1 MKKQRNNSEFPL
13 GMGTFLLS
21 AMMFQLIIYLFVYQ
35 TQSYTFNMF
44 LLTIAIFLGS
54 FIGFFFG
61 VLAGFVY
68 IGLFFLFAIGIAVFI
83 PEAVNAFA
91 YFVLFFVPFITIIA
105 AYTHQSYQK
114 EQKQLLALQK
124 KAAQISV
131 VDPLTELDTLQ
142 PLVDLLIKQSH
153 LAKRYDHYTFS
164 VAMVRIDFLET
175 TRNILGQQS
184 YQLLLREISQILKSE
199 IRIEDYKFT
208 VTEGTFVIVLPLT
221 AKQHF
226 QVVDERIKMRFDTI
240 ELFDRN
246 HKKFKPTIKTGVI
259 MYEPHKFEDFQK
271 FEKIFLE
278 LQKQTEV
285 DITPEY

>member
-1 MKKQRNNSEFPL
+1 MKKQHINSEFPI
-13 GMGTFLLS
+13 GIGTFLLS

-44 LLTIAIFLGS
+44 LLTISIFLGS

-68 IGLFFLFAIGIAVFI
+68 IGLFFLFAIGIAVFV

-91 YFVLFFVPFITIIA
+91 YFVLFFVPFVTIVA

-114 EQKQLLALQK
+114 EQQLLISLQEK
-124 KAAQISV
+124 SEQIPSV
-131 VDPLTELDTLQ
+131 DSLTELNTLQ

-153 LAKRYDHYTFS
+153 LAKRYDYYTFS
-164 VAMVRIDFLET
+164 VAMIRIDFLET
-175 TRNILGQQS
+175 TKNILGQES
-184 YQLLLREISQILKSE
+184 YRLLLREISQILKSE

-208 VTEGTFVIVLPLT
+208 ITEGTFIIVLPLT
-221 AKQHF
+221 MKQHF
-226 QVVDERIKMRFDTI
+226 QVIDERIKVRFDSI
-240 ELFDRN
+240 ELLDRN
-246 HKKFKPTIKTGVI
+246 HKKFKPTMKTGVI
-259 MYEPHKFEDFQK
+259 MYESQKFEDFQK

-285 DITPEY
+285 DITAEY